1 MPAGYFSEVDVGGSG
16 SDGLIF
22 VFNAAGTEVFTVQQW
37 GILIIDP
44 ASQAQVQVGPA
55 LNPLTVWDQNG
66 SPTFQFIQDPSLGGV
81 SLSIGGSGNPGSI
94 DIADASG
101 LQRILLDT
109 TSGLDIVDPASQAQV
124 QVGPAVNPF
133 TVWDQNGTPTF
144 QFIQDPSF
152 GAVSLSIGG
161 PGNPGYINIVDGSG
175 NSQFI
180 LDAAPPGQPV
190 IWFYGDINVGGDVLL
205 QGADCAEQF
214 DISGAEPEPGTVLVI
229 DEGGSLR
236 ESRVAY
242 DKKVAG
248 VVSGAG
254 DYKHAILLDNQ
265 PHSESRV
272 PVSLVGKVYCKVDAT
287 YSPIRV
293 GDLLTTSPTPGHA
306 MKAADPARAVGATLG
321 KALRPLRSGRK
332 LIPMLVSLQ

>member
-1 MPAGYFSEVDVGGSG
+1 MSPVGSFSEVDVGGSG
-16 SDGLIF
+16 TDGLMF

-37 GILIIDP
+37 GLLFSDP
-44 ASQAQVQVGPA
+44 SSQAMVQVGP
-55 LNPLTVWDQNG
+55 PV
-66 SPTFQFIQDPSLGGV
+66 SPFI
-81 SLSIGGSGNPGSI
+81 I
-94 DIADASG
+94 
-101 LQRILLDT
+101 
-109 TSGLDIVDPASQAQV
+109 
-124 QVGPAVNPF
+124 
-133 TVWDQNGTPTF
+133 WDQNGTPTF
-144 QFIQDPSF
+144 QFNQDPSF

-180 LDAAPPGQPV
+180 LDAAPGLSLA
-190 IWFYGDINVGGDVLL
+190 WFNGDISVGGDVLL

-214 DISGAEPEPGTVLVI
+214 DVSGAEPEPGTVLVI
-229 DEGGSLR
+229 DERGSLR
-236 ESRVAY
+236 ESRDAY

-254 DYKHAILLDNQ
+254 DYKHSILLDNQ
-265 PHSESRV
+265 PHSEGRV
-272 PVSLVGKVYCKVDAT
+272 PVSLVGKVYCKVDAK
-287 YSPIRV
+287 YSPIKV

-306 MKAADPARAVGATLG
+306 MKATDSSRAVGAVLG